1 MTGTGAGALTWGAC
15 IGGAYLV
22 GSIPFGVLIGR
33 ARGIDIRKHGSRNV
47 GATNVGRVL
56 GRRLGVACFVLDLL
70 KGAVPVLAAGFA
82 GGMIGREPTAP
93 GMGPVVI
100 WLWLAVAS
108 AAVTGHMA
116 SVFLGFDGGKGV
128 ATGFGA
134 MLAMWPLLTF
144 PALGALVVWYAVL
157 RLTRYVS
164 LASMLAAVSMP
175 LWYFAW
181 SVPLAGPE
189 IFPFLAP
196 TAPPLIATTALAC
209 LVVWRH
215 RANIGRLRRGEE
227 PRAGS

>member
-1 MTGTGAGALTWGAC
+1 
-15 IGGAYLV
+15 
-22 GSIPFGVLIGR
+22 VLIGR
-33 ARGIDIRKHGSRNV
+33 ARGIDIREHGSRNV

-56 GRRLGVACFVLDLL
+56 GRRLGLACFVLDLL
-70 KGAVPVLAAGFA
+70 KGAVPVLVAGFA

-93 GMGPVVI
+93 GIGSVTI

-144 PALGALVVWYAVL
+144 PALGALLVWYAVL

-164 LASMLAAVSMP
+164 LASMLAAVSVP
-175 LWYFAW
+175 LWYLAW
-181 SVPLAGPE
+181 TIPRAGPE
-189 IFPFLAP
+189 ISPSLAA
-196 TAPPLIATTALAC
+196 TAPPLIATTALAF

-215 RANIGRLRRGEE
+215 RANVGRLRRGQE
-227 PRAGS
+227 PKAGS

>member
-1 MTGTGAGALTWGAC
+1 MWGAC

-33 ARGIDIRKHGSRNV
+33 AKGIDIRQHGSRNV

-56 GRRLGVACFVLDLL
+56 GRRLGLVCFFLDLL
-70 KGAVPVLAAGFA
+70 KGAVPVLVAGFA

-93 GMGPVVI
+93 GIGSVTI

-144 PALGALVVWYAVL
+144 PALGALLVWYAVL

-164 LASMLAAVSMP
+164 LASMLAAVSVP
-175 LWYFAW
+175 LWYLAW
-181 SVPLAGPE
+181 TIPRAGPE
-189 IFPFLAP
+189 ISPSLGA

-215 RANIGRLRRGEE
+215 RANVGRLRRGQE
-227 PRAGS
+227 PKAGS

>member
-1 MTGTGAGALTWGAC
+1 MTGTGALTWVAC

-33 ARGIDIRKHGSRNV
+33 ARGIDIRQHGSRNV

-56 GRRLGVACFVLDLL
+56 GRRLGLACFALDLL
-70 KGAVPVLAAGFA
+70 KGAVPVLAAGVA

-93 GMGPVVI
+93 GMGPVAI

-116 SVFLGFDGGKGV
+116 SVFLGFNGGKGV
-128 ATGFGA
+128 ATSFGA

-144 PALGALVVWYAVL
+144 PALGALLVWYAVV

-164 LASMLAAVSMP
+164 LASMLAAVSVP

-181 SVPLAGPE
+181 IVPHVGPE
-189 IFPFLAP
+189 ILPSLAR
-196 TAPPLIATTALAC
+196 TGPPLIATAALAC

-227 PRAGS
+227 PKIGS